1 MLSCFIHEMCNIC
14 IFNVK
19 PTSKQFYS
27 CLMLY
32 AFQDLFR
39 YALQTRGHRQPR
51 KSVLHEE
58 CWRPPKRAD
67 TRRQMFQPLCI
78 LHEVSQV
85 LLGHGLKRNQIKT
98 MAELVWFSFM
108 DYAWKYAWNMHE
120 PYIYKPT
127 SVVCG
132 TMLFSGWIYLHDNN
146 YQI

>member
-1 MLSCFIHEMCNIC
+1 MLSCFIHEMGNIC
-14 IFNVK
+14 IFNNK

-32 AFQDLFR
+32 AFQDSFDMLFKPEAIDSPGSL
-39 YALQTRGHRQPR
+39 YFMKKVGDHRNVQ
-51 KSVLHEE
+51 
-58 CWRPPKRAD
+58 
-67 TRRQMFQPLCI
+67 TRRQMLQPLCR

-120 PYIYKPT
+120 PYICKPE

-132 TMLFSGWIYLHDNN
+132 TMLFSGWIYLHDSN